1 MRAAKAKLAQTE
13 LDRQHLAE
21 RMQLELSQAL
31 DILGEARLEVSLTE
45 RSLA

>member
-1 MRAAKAKLAQTE
+1 MRADKAKLAQTE